1 MTASDQAAAQPGGL
15 RTFVGDITEGFLEIT
30 HNSLALLGV
39 ILVLSVALLGMRAD
53 LREVGEAQLAQWL
66 GARKVQLSGIV
77 PEPGAIERATATDPR
92 SLPFE
97 QARVTQW
104 IARKYRVAPE
114 PIAALVAEAY
124 AVGKTSRLDP
134 NLILAI
140 IAIESSFNPFAQSS
154 VGAQGLMQ
162 VMTQTHADKY
172 EHFGGSYAAFDPRSN
187 LRVGVKVLQECIAR
201 AGSLLGGLKYYV
213 GAANLESDGGYADK
227 VMAEY
232 GRLYQIAK
240 GKPLPPPAASQPA
253 LPGQPELRAANK
265 SVPTP
270 PTITVAALDS

>member
-1 MTASDQAAAQPGGL
+1 MTASDRTAAQPGGL

-77 PEPGAIERATATDPR
+77 PEPGAIERATAADPR

-140 IAIESSFNPFAQSS
+140 IAIESSFNPFAQSP

-232 GRLYQIAK
+232 GRMYQVAK
-240 GKPLPPPAASQPA
+240 GKPLPPPATSQPA
-253 LPGQPELRAANK
+253 QPELRAANK

-270 PTITVAALDS
+270 TTITVAALDS